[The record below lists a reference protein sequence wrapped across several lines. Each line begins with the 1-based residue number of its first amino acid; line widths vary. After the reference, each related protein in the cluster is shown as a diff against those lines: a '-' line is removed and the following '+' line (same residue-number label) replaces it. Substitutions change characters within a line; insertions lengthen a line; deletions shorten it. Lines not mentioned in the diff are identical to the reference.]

1 MAKFEKGKSGNPGGR
16 PVGVERMIRERLG
29 DDLPRLIDALAEIAL
44 GKVIANEGGIIVRAE
59 PDAATKDRI
68 AAVREIH
75 DRVYGKPRQAVEV
88 SADGPVTLLEVLGLT
103 VAQRKRREAELER
116 LDAEQPPVDDP
127 AEPDDGADP
136 G

>member
-1 MAKFEKGKSGNPGGR
+1 MAKYEKGKSGNPGGR
-16 PVGVERMIRERLG
+16 PLGVERMIRERLG

-103 VAQRKRREAELER
+103 VAQRQRREAELER
-116 LDAEQPPVDDP
+116 LDAEPPPTDDP

>member
-29 DDLPRLIDALAEIAL
+29 DDLPRLVDALAEIAL
-44 GKVIANEGGIIVRAE
+44 GKVIANEGGIVVRAE
-59 PDAATKDRI
+59 PDAAAKDRI
-68 AAVREIH
+68 AAVKEIH

-88 SADGPVTLLEVLGLT
+88 TADGPVSLLEVLGLT
-103 VAQRKRREAELER
+103 TAQRARREADLEQR
-116 LDAEQPPVDDP
+116 AAEDPEVEPPL
-127 AEPDDGADP
+127 EPTDGADP